1 MLINLTSDEL
11 KAITGRVKASA
22 QIRWLRQHGFTVIP
36 RADGKP
42 LVSRAH
48 FEAKMG
54 GGLSQT
60 KPVMVQPD
68 YSSLR

>member
-1 MLINLTSDEL
+1 MVINLTFEEIRE
-11 KAITGRVKASA
+11 ITGRVKATA
-22 QIRWLRQHGFTVIP
+22 QIRWLRQHGFTVLP

-54 GGLSQT
+54 GHLSQS
-60 KPVMVQPD
+60 KPQVYEPD
-68 YSSLR
+68 YSTLR